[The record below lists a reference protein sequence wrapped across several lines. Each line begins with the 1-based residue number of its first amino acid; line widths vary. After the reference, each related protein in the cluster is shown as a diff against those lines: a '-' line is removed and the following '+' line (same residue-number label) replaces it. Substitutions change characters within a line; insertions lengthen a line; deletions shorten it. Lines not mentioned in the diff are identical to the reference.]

1 MTAST
6 TNRKGA
12 ILDTVIVRPCKSD
25 DISEGGIYVPES
37 VQERSN
43 KCVIVS
49 HGAGTKR
56 NPLPFPEECGVGS
69 TCIHVKGAGV
79 ETEFNGEKL
88 YIIKS
93 QDILAFL
100 N

>member
-1 MTAST
+1 M
-6 TNRKGA
+6 NA
-12 ILDTVIVRPCKSD
+12 ILNNIIIRPCKSD
-25 DISEGGIYVPES
+25 EISEGGIIVPENAQ
-37 VQERSN
+37 VRSN

-49 HGAGTKR
+49 HGNGTKN
-56 NPLPFPEECGVGS
+56 NPLSFPEGFGVGS
-69 TCIHVKGAGV
+69 TCIHIKGAGV

-93 QDILAFL
+93 QDILTFL

>member
-1 MTAST
+1 MYQ
-6 TNRKGA
+6 A
-12 ILDTVIVRPCKSD
+12 ILNNVIVRPCKSD
-25 DISEGGIYVPES
+25 EVSEFGIIVPES
-37 VQERSN
+37 VQERNN

-49 HGAGTKR
+49 HGKGSKLF
-56 NPLPFPEECGVGS
+56 PLNFPDGLGVGS

-79 ETEFNGEKL
+79 ETEIDGEKL

-93 QDILAFL
+93 QDILAFV